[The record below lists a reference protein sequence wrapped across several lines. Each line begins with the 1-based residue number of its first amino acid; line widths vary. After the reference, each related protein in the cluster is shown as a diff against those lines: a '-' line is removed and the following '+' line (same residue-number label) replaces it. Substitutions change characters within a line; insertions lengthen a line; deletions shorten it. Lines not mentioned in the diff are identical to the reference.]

1 METTRYPKDSEEN
14 QRYLRAKKRTVAL
27 RKFYKHLIVYVVVN
41 IVISGFKIKGYM
53 EEGDSFEEALVLL
66 DTWIVWAVWGVF
78 VLLQAIRTFKSNVIL
93 GADWEEKKIREYM
106 NENNR

>member
-1 METTRYPKDSEEN
+1 METTKYPNDSEKN
-14 QRYLRAKKRTVAL
+14 QRYLRAKKRTEAL

-41 IVISGFKIKGYM
+41 LVISGFKIKGYM
-53 EEGDSFEEALVLL
+53 EGGDSFEEALVLL

-78 VLLQAIRTFKSNVIL
+78 VVLQAVRTFKSNVIL

>member
-1 METTRYPKDSEEN
+1 MEATRYPNDSEKN
-14 QRYLRAKKRTVAL
+14 QRYLRAKKKAEAL
-27 RKFYKHLIVYVVVN
+27 RKFYKHLIIYVVVN

-53 EEGDSFEEALVLL
+53 EDGYSFEETLGLIDIWV
-66 DTWIVWAVWGVF
+66 VWAVWGAF

>member
-1 METTRYPKDSEEN
+1 MEKNRYPNDPEKN
-14 QRYLRAKKRTVAL
+14 QRYLRAKKRTDAI
-27 RKFYKHLIVYVVVN
+27 RKFYKHLVVFIVVN

-53 EEGDSFEEALVLL
+53 EEGYTFEETLTLI
-66 DTWIVWAVWGVF
+66 DTWAVWAVWGVF

-93 GADWEEKKIREYM
+93 GTDWEDKKIQEYM